1 MWDIMLIQGDGD
13 KERAVAFRER
23 YGQLVPEVAAALER
37 LRDVPID
44 IAPVWADIIELREQY
59 K

>member
-1 MWDIMLIQGDGD
+1 MLIQGDGD

>member
-1 MWDIMLIQGDGD
+1 MLIQGDGD
-13 KERAVAFRER
+13 KERAVAFKER
-23 YGQLVPEVAAALER
+23 YGRLVPDVAVVLER

-44 IAPVWADIIELREQY
+44 IAPVWADINELREQY